1 MTNLPNTKT
10 STQMD
15 LISSKIAQAKQ
26 TQKLNKSEVQQIFE
40 VITKGLMILGLRGDR
55 LPTNP
60 ELQYMVNMLQ
70 EDYGN
75 LPIGELDLAFE
86 LMVKGKLDENPET
99 YQNFSVLYLTRM
111 LSAYARFVVANYQE
125 KPKELPQIEYKPEE
139 IDLDFIYQV
148 YKDSKDK
155 DFRRIF
161 MALDAFNFIFKN
173 NLYNFNVE
181 EIYEEVVKHIKY
193 SVVDAATRRAAKELM
208 ADDNQ
213 MEFMCR
219 RLVVKKYFD
228 TLK

>member
-1 MTNLPNTKT
+1 MDRVSTMKKT
-10 STQMD
+10 EKLKNS
-15 LISSKIAQAKQ
+15 Q
-26 TQKLNKSEVQQIFE
+26 TASIIE
-40 VITKGLMILGLRGDR
+40 VITKGMLLLGLKGDK
-55 LPTNP
+55 LPSMP
-60 ELQYMVNMLQ
+60 ELQYMVNMLK
-70 EDYGN
+70 EDYGH

-148 YKDSKDK
+148 YRDSKDK

-173 NLYNFNVE
+173 NLYNFNVD
-181 EIYEEVVKHIKY
+181 EIYDEVVKHIKY
-193 SVVDAATRRAAKELM
+193 SVVDSATRRAAKELM

>member
-1 MTNLPNTKT
+1 ML
-10 STQMD
+10 
-15 LISSKIAQAKQ
+15 
-26 TQKLNKSEVQQIFE
+26 
-40 VITKGLMILGLRGDR
+40 LGLRGDK
-55 LPTNP
+55 LPTKP
-60 ELQYMVNMLQ
+60 EVEYMVNMLQ

-75 LPIGELDLAFE
+75 LPIVELDLAFE

-125 KPKELPQIEYKPEE
+125 KPKELPKIEYKTEE

-148 YKDSKDK
+148 YKESKDK

-173 NLYNFNVE
+173 NLYNFNVDD
-181 EIYEEVVKHIKY
+181 IYEEVVKHIKY
-193 SVVDAATRRAAKELM
+193 SVVDSATRRAARELM
-208 ADDNQ
+208 ADDNH

-219 RLVVKKYFD
+219 RLVVKKYFE
-228 TLK
+228 TLN

>member
-1 MTNLPNTKT
+1 ML
-10 STQMD
+10 
-15 LISSKIAQAKQ
+15 
-26 TQKLNKSEVQQIFE
+26 
-40 VITKGLMILGLRGDR
+40 LGLRGDK
-55 LPTNP
+55 LPTKP
-60 ELQYMVNMLQ
+60 EVEYMVNMLQ

-111 LSAYARFVVANYQE
+111 LSAYARYVVSNYQE
-125 KPKELPQIEYKPEE
+125 KPKELPQLENKTEP
-139 IDLDFIYQV
+139 IDLDFIYKV
-148 YKDSKDK
+148 YKESKDK

-173 NLYNFNVE
+173 NLYNFNVD
-181 EIYEEVVKHIKY
+181 EIYEEVVKHIKS
-193 SVVDAATRRAAKELM
+193 SVVDSASRRAAKELM

-228 TLK
+228 TLN

>member
-1 MTNLPNTKT
+1 
-10 STQMD
+10 
-15 LISSKIAQAKQ
+15 
-26 TQKLNKSEVQQIFE
+26 
-40 VITKGLMILGLRGDR
+40 MILGLRGDR

-60 ELQYMVNMLQ
+60 ELQYMVNMLK

-148 YKDSKDK
+148 YRDSKDK

-173 NLYNFNVE
+173 NLYNFNVD
-181 EIYEEVVKHIKY
+181 EIYEEVVKHIKF
-193 SVVDAATRRAAKELM
+193 SVVDSATRRAAKELM

-228 TLK
+228 TLKQ

>member
-1 MTNLPNTKT
+1 ML
-10 STQMD
+10 
-15 LISSKIAQAKQ
+15 
-26 TQKLNKSEVQQIFE
+26 
-40 VITKGLMILGLRGDR
+40 LGLRGDK
-55 LPTNP
+55 LPTKP
-60 ELQYMVNMLQ
+60 EVEYMVTMLQ

-125 KPKELPQIEYKPEE
+125 KPKELPHIEYKTEE

-148 YKDSKDK
+148 YRDSKDK

-173 NLYNFNVE
+173 NLYNFNVD
-181 EIYEEVVKHIKY
+181 EIYEEVVHNLKLC
-193 SVVDAATRRAAKELM
+193 VVDSATRRAVRELL

-228 TLK
+228 TLNQ

>member
-1 MTNLPNTKT
+1 
-10 STQMD
+10 
-15 LISSKIAQAKQ
+15 
-26 TQKLNKSEVQQIFE
+26 
-40 VITKGLMILGLRGDR
+40 MILGLRGDR

-139 IDLDFIYQV
+139 IDIDFIYQV
-148 YKDSKDK
+148 YKESKDK

-173 NLYNFNVE
+173 NLYNFNVS
-181 EIYEEVVKHIKY
+181 EIYDEVVEHIKY
-193 SVVDAATRRAAKELM
+193 SVVDSATRRAAKELM

-228 TLK
+228 NLNQ

>member
-1 MTNLPNTKT
+1 ML
-10 STQMD
+10 
-15 LISSKIAQAKQ
+15 
-26 TQKLNKSEVQQIFE
+26 
-40 VITKGLMILGLRGDR
+40 LGLRGDK
-55 LPTNP
+55 LPTKP
-60 ELQYMVNMLQ
+60 EVEYMVTMLQ

-125 KPKELPQIEYKPEE
+125 KPKELPQLENIDYRTHE
-139 IDLDFIYQV
+139 IDLDFIYEV
-148 YKDSKDK
+148 YKESKDK

-173 NLYNFNVE
+173 NLYNFNVD
-181 EIYEEVVKHIKY
+181 EIYDEVVKHIKY
-193 SVVDAATRRAAKELM
+193 SVVDSATRRAAKELM

>member
-1 MTNLPNTKT
+1 MKKT
-10 STQMD
+10 EKLKNS
-15 LISSKIAQAKQ
+15 Q
-26 TQKLNKSEVQQIFE
+26 TASIIE
-40 VITKGLMILGLRGDR
+40 VITKGMLLLGLKGDK
-55 LPTNP
+55 LPSMP
-60 ELQYMVNMLQ
+60 ELQYMVNMLK
-70 EDYGN
+70 EDYGH

-125 KPKELPQIEYKPEE
+125 KPKELPQLENIDYRTHE
-139 IDLDFIYQV
+139 IDLNFIYEV
-148 YKDSKDK
+148 YRDSKDK

-181 EIYEEVVKHIKY
+181 EIYDEVVEHIKY
-193 SVVDAATRRAAKELM
+193 SVIDSATRRAAKELM
-208 ADDNQ
+208 ADEDQ

-228 TLK
+228 TLKTT

>member
-1 MTNLPNTKT
+1 MDRVSAMKKT
-10 STQMD
+10 EKLKNSQT
-15 LISSKIAQAKQ
+15 IKI
-26 TQKLNKSEVQQIFE
+26 IE
-40 VITKGLMILGLRGDR
+40 VITKGMLLLGLKGDR
-55 LPTNP
+55 LPSKP
-60 ELQYMVNMLQ
+60 ELEYMVNMLK
-70 EDYGN
+70 EDYGH

-125 KPKELPQIEYKPEE
+125 KPKELPQIEYKAEE

-181 EIYEEVVKHIKY
+181 EIYQEVVKLIKL
-193 SVVDAATRRAAKELM
+193 SVVDSATRRAAKELLS
-208 ADDNQ
+208 NEEQ

-228 TLK
+228 TLKQ

>member
-1 MTNLPNTKT
+1 
-10 STQMD
+10 MD

-26 TQKLNKSEVQQIFE
+26 TQKLSKSEVQQIFE

-60 ELQYMVNMLQ
+60 ELQYMVNMLK

-111 LSAYARFVVANYQE
+111 LSGYARFVMANYQE

-139 IDLDFIYQV
+139 IDIDFIYEV
-148 YKDSKDK
+148 YRESKDK

-173 NLYNFNVE
+173 NLYNFNVD
-181 EIYEEVVKHIKY
+181 EIYDEVVKHIKF
-193 SVVDAATRRAAKELM
+193 SVVDSATRRAAKELL

-228 TLK
+228 NLNQ

>member
-1 MTNLPNTKT
+1 MDRVSTMKKT
-10 STQMD
+10 EKLKNS
-15 LISSKIAQAKQ
+15 Q
-26 TQKLNKSEVQQIFE
+26 TASIIE
-40 VITKGLMILGLRGDR
+40 VITKGMLLLGLKGDK
-55 LPTNP
+55 LPSMP
-60 ELQYMVNMLQ
+60 ELQYMVNMLKD
-70 EDYGN
+70 DYGH

-125 KPKELPQIEYKPEE
+125 KPKELPQIEYKSEE
-139 IDLDFIYQV
+139 IDIDFIYQV

-173 NLYNFNVE
+173 NLYNFNVD

-193 SVVDAATRRAAKELM
+193 SVVDSATRRAAKELM

-228 TLK
+228 TLKQ